1 VEVEENGVSAE
12 WMSLGVVA
20 DELRD
25 GRRCIERVVVGELVI
40 FWLSS
45 GVGESG
51 AGRSW
56 FLVGFGCPKVCGRN
70 RLERAFATQVVVYL
84 LVEAAW

>member
-1 VEVEENGVSAE
+1 MEVEENGVSAG

-40 FWLSS
+40 FWLLVEWERAVPDAVGSWS
-45 GVGESG
+45 DLDALKCAGGVGLSVHL
-51 AGRSW
+51 R
-56 FLVGFGCPKVCGRN
+56 R
-70 RLERAFATQVVVYL
+70 RL
-84 LVEAAW
+84 